1 MIDNLPVWLDVLF
14 IATVILTIIFF
25 HYANGR
31 PRYVTIII
39 LLIGAIQSSL
49 AYNGFYQN
57 TQSIPPRFLLV
68 LIPSTI
74 FILYGLLAKQ
84 RKWVLANRNIKIS
97 TFLHTVRIP
106 VEITLYYLFI
116 HEMVPELMTFKGRN
130 YDILVG
136 ISALLVS
143 LLVFKKHVSTQGLL
157 LWNVVGLFFV
167 CFILINGIL
176 SAELPFQ
183 QFAFDQPNRALSY
196 FPYVFLPAI
205 VVPIVIYTHITDIM
219 KLKSIQLEKDI
230 I

>member
-1 MIDNLPVWLDVLF
+1 
-14 IATVILTIIFF
+14 
-25 HYANGR
+25 
-31 PRYVTIII
+31 
-39 LLIGAIQSSL
+39 
-49 AYNGFYQN
+49 
-57 TQSIPPRFLLV
+57 
-68 LIPSTI
+68 
-74 FILYGLLAKQ
+74 
-84 RKWVLANRNIKIS
+84 
-97 TFLHTVRIP
+97 
-106 VEITLYYLFI
+106 
-116 HEMVPELMTFKGRN
+116 MVPELMTFKGRN

-136 ISALLVS
+136 ISALLVG